1 MFCQDDERL
10 RIEVKKPLTK
20 YKGPDDNTY
29 QMVKSPRGVC
39 LIVSI
44 EKFDAPPGGGRE
56 HGVREGGDVDRE
68 NLKEL
73 FEQLG
78 FLVEV
83 VRDGSAKEI
92 GARCREIR
100 VAIQ

>member
-1 MFCQDDERL
+1 MATQDAEKL
-10 RIEVKKPLTK
+10 CIAVKKPVTD

-29 QMVKSPRGVC
+29 QMVKKPRGVC

-44 EKFDAPPGGGRE
+44 EKFDAPPGGGRPHE
-56 HGVREGGDVDRE
+56 AREGGDVDRE

-83 VRDGSAKEI
+83 VPNGTAEEI
-92 GARCREIR
+92 GARCKEIR